1 MKELEVLK
9 KNKNIRFGG
18 KWMELTII
26 LTKNSL
32 T

>member
-1 MKELEVLK
+1 MKELEALK
-9 KNKNIRFGG
+9 KNENIRFEG
-18 KWMELTII
+18 KWVELTII